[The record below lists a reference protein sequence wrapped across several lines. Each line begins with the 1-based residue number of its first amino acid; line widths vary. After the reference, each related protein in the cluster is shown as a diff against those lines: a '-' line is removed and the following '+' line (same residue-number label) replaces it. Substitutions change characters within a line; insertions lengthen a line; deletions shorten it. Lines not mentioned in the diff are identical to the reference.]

1 MIDTS
6 LKRDMPALD
15 KIHLLFL
22 IYSGAHNCINAF
34 THAHNI
40 VFFVF
45 VLVGILSVELM
56 LWAVYKH
63 WKDGRLV
70 GPMLRVSLWAGVFA
84 MFYATA
90 GILAQAQSDGASD
103 WLQLY
108 YAWILPTSAPCMFV
122 FAFLIQSVDPIT
134 NAERDT
140 VAHEHQTHVEE
151 KREVLDRKQLALDNR
166 RNIRR
171 LKAHVQHQRMDMLWK
186 ESMSRRTRNLLRNS
200 GRIELPYLLK
210 SIGVPVERA
219 SKMKTNWLSL
229 GSRSMPL
236 LPMSGDGGDGKDA
249 QGDGHDGAAMPDYGM
264 LDVSPSES
272 GDGAAA
278 LVTRDKAT
286 RRSVGGA
293 VRYCKGPTCANVLEG
308 RKKDFCSNACKQKA
322 YRIRQDI
329 LDGR

>member
-90 GILAQAQSDGASD
+90 GILAQAQAGEGSG
-103 WLQLY
+103 WLALY

-134 NAERDT
+134 GAERD
-140 VAHEHQTHVEE
+140 VMAHEHQTKVEE
-151 KREVLDRKQLALDNR
+151 QREVLDRKQLALDNR

-186 ESMSRRTRNLLRNS
+186 ESMARRTRNLLKKS

-219 SKMKTNWLSL
+219 NKVSLNWFGSSKLQ
-229 GSRSMPL
+229 
-236 LPMSGDGGDGKDA
+236 LPERMGDSGDGKADGENID
-249 QGDGHDGAAMPDYGM
+249 HSII
-264 LDVSPSES
+264 DVTP
-272 GDGAAA
+272 GTPGKPKG
-278 LVTRDKAT
+278 RG
-286 RRSVGGA
+286 RR
-293 VRYCKGPTCANVLEG
+293 K
-308 RKKDFCSNACKQKA
+308 
-322 YRIRQDI
+322 
-329 LDGR
+329 

>member
-22 IYSGAHNCINAF
+22 VYSAAHNVVNAF
-34 THAHNI
+34 THSSNFI
-40 VFFVF
+40 FFVF
-45 VLVGILSVELM
+45 VVVGILSVELM

-90 GILAQAQSDGASD
+90 GILAQAQGGGEGG
-103 WLQLY
+103 WLSMY

-134 NAERDT
+134 SADRD
-140 VAHEHQTHVEE
+140 VMAHEHQTKVEE
-151 KREVLDRKQLALDNR
+151 QREVLDRKQLALDNR

-186 ESMSRRTRNLLRNS
+186 ESMARRTRNLLRKS

-210 SIGVPVERA
+210 SIGVPVEKA
-219 SKMKTNWLSL
+219 NKMNAGWFDFGKIQLPE
-229 GSRSMPL
+229 RSSGD
-236 LPMSGDGGDGKDA
+236 SGDGKANREDIDHSIIDVTPGTLGKPK
-249 QGDGHDGAAMPDYGM
+249 GRG
-264 LDVSPSES
+264 
-272 GDGAAA
+272 
-278 LVTRDKAT
+278 
-286 RRSVGGA
+286 RR
-293 VRYCKGPTCANVLEG
+293 K
-308 RKKDFCSNACKQKA
+308 
-322 YRIRQDI
+322 
-329 LDGR
+329 